1 MTCPVVAEVHL
12 TCGVAS
18 EITAKVVEVAFS

>member
-1 MTCPVVAEVHL
+1 MIYPVVAEIHL
-12 TCGVAS
+12 TCRVAS